1 MAVSSANISGKPAAL
16 TCDEAIEQLGDSI
29 AIYLDGGPLQD
40 AGGAPSTIVDFTR
53 HEDGQVLRRGAIS
66 VETLRQTA
74 PNLLDL
80 TDEGE
85 VSEAALSTRSGQDE
99 DEAAQDSGRDEDEP
113 SPSSWPN
120 PASGG

>member
-1 MAVSSANISGKPAAL
+1 
-16 TCDEAIEQLGDSI
+16 
-29 AIYLDGGPLQD
+29 
-40 AGGAPSTIVDFTR
+40 
-53 HEDGQVLRRGAIS
+53 VLRRGAIS